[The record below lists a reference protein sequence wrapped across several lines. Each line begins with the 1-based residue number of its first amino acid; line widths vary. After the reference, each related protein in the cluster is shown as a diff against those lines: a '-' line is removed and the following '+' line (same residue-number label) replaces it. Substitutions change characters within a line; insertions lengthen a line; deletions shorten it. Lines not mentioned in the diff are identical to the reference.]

1 MVLLELRRLL
11 YFLKVD
17 ASHFINYDIYTN
29 AFSNNKFGRASAEAW
44 ILFLIIMVFTVI
56 IFRKSEQYVY
66 YENE

>member
-1 MVLLELRRLL
+1 MHL
-11 YFLKVD
+11 
-17 ASHFINYDIYTN
+17 NYDIYTN